1 MMLFC
6 FQKRL
11 FYHFMA
17 GEFSFLPF
25 RPLIPFALMDFAS
38 GSKDQHNELDQL
50 KAFYKHLQAH
60 SHLNIQLK
68 DLKNIKLT

>member
-1 MMLFC
+1 MLKSPYTSSLERQFVEPNVVDEKDV
-6 FQKRL
+6 QNNQ
-11 FYHFMA
+11 
-17 GEFSFLPF
+17 
-25 RPLIPFALMDFAS
+25 
-38 GSKDQHNELDQL
+38 SKDQHNELDQL

>member
-1 MMLFC
+1 MLKSPYTSTLERQFVEPNVVDEKDV
-6 FQKRL
+6 QNNQ
-11 FYHFMA
+11 
-17 GEFSFLPF
+17 
-25 RPLIPFALMDFAS
+25 
-38 GSKDQHNELDQL
+38 SKDQNNELDQL

>member
-1 MMLFC
+1 MLKSPYTSTLERQFVEPNVVDEKDV
-6 FQKRL
+6 QNNQ
-11 FYHFMA
+11 
-17 GEFSFLPF
+17 
-25 RPLIPFALMDFAS
+25 
-38 GSKDQHNELDQL
+38 SKDQHNELEQL

>member
-1 MMLFC
+1 MLKSPYTSTLERQFVEPNVVDEKDV
-6 FQKRL
+6 QNNQ
-11 FYHFMA
+11 
-17 GEFSFLPF
+17 
-25 RPLIPFALMDFAS
+25 
-38 GSKDQHNELDQL
+38 SKDQHNDLDQL

>member
-1 MMLFC
+1 MLKSPYTSTLERQFVEPNVVDEKDV
-6 FQKRL
+6 QNNQ
-11 FYHFMA
+11 
-17 GEFSFLPF
+17 
-25 RPLIPFALMDFAS
+25 
-38 GSKDQHNELDQL
+38 SKNQHNELDQL

>member
-1 MMLFC
+1 ML
-6 FQKRL
+6 KSP
-11 FYHFMA
+11 Y
-17 GEFSFLPF
+17 
-25 RPLIPFALMDFAS
+25 AS
-38 GSKDQHNELDQL
+38 TLERQFVEPNVVDEKDVQNNQSKDQHNELDQL

>member
-1 MMLFC
+1 MLKSPYTSTLERQFVEPNVVDEKDV
-6 FQKRL
+6 QNNQ
-11 FYHFMA
+11 
-17 GEFSFLPF
+17 
-25 RPLIPFALMDFAS
+25 
-38 GSKDQHNELDQL
+38 SKDQHNELDQL

>member
-1 MMLFC
+1 MLKSPYTSSLERQFVEPNVVDEKDV
-6 FQKRL
+6 QNNQ
-11 FYHFMA
+11 
-17 GEFSFLPF
+17 
-25 RPLIPFALMDFAS
+25 
-38 GSKDQHNELDQL
+38 SKDQNNELDQL

>member
-1 MMLFC
+1 MLKSPYTSTLERQFVEPNVVDEKDV
-6 FQKRL
+6 QNNQ
-11 FYHFMA
+11 
-17 GEFSFLPF
+17 
-25 RPLIPFALMDFAS
+25 
-38 GSKDQHNELDQL
+38 SKDQHHELDQL